1 MTKMIRSPLSA
12 LLCFT
17 LLACVP
23 ESNVQSARSTRSA
36 AEPAPDNR
44 SNFAQRLLAAH
55 NAARAEKGRAPL
67 AWSPTLAA
75 AAVPWARTVAG
86 DGRLRHSD
94 KAGRPGQ
101 GENIWMGTAAF
112 YSLEHMMARFVDE
125 KRDFRPGVFPD
136 ISDTGKWQ
144 DVAHYTQIVWPET
157 REVGCALETARGRDA
172 LVCRYSPPGNVN
184 GQRID

>member
-1 MTKMIRSPLSA
+1 MTTSIRIPLAA
-12 LLCFT
+12 LLCLT
-17 LLACVP
+17 LLACGP
-23 ESNVQSARSTRSA
+23 ESSVQSARSTRSA
-36 AEPAPDNR
+36 DEPAPDNR
-44 SNFAQRLLAAH
+44 TNFAARLLAAH

-67 AWSPTLAA
+67 TWSPALADAA
-75 AAVPWARTVAG
+75 APWARTVAG
-86 DGRLRHSD
+86 DGKLRHST
-94 KAGRPGQ
+94 KESRPGQ

-136 ISDTGKWQ
+136 VFIRGKWE

-157 REVGCALETARGRDA
+157 REVGCALETAKGRDA
-172 LVCRYSPPGNVN
+172 LVCRYSPPGNIN